1 MAAKRQPAVVRPRF
15 GDALARGLA
24 FRNRVSEGVR
34 RGEFPSFEAGVERLR
49 SKVYG
54 MRRGS

>member
-24 FRNRVSEGVR
+24 FRSRVSDGVR
-34 RGEFPSFEAGVERLR
+34 RGEFRSFDEGVERLR
-49 SKVYG
+49 SRVYG
-54 MRRGS
+54 MRKGL